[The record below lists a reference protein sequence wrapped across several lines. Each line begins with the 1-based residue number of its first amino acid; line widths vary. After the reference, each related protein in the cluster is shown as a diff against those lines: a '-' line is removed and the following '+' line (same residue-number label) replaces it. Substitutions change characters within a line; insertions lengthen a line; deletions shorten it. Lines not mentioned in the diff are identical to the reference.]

1 MKNYLIE
8 FQKANGLIADGVVG
22 KTTAKVLMDKLG
34 IVSAFKFAHFIGQCE
49 HESKFTAARENMN
62 YSADA
67 LKKLF
72 GKYFKGVDIKEYA
85 RQPEKIA
92 NRIYANR
99 MNNGDEESCEGWKYR
114 GVGPLQLTGKSN
126 IQTYLKSV
134 GLPLDTDPE
143 VLLEPEH
150 YFRTAKWFFDANN
163 VWEYCVA
170 GKQAIYDVS
179 RIINLGNVK
188 SQGVPL
194 GIEERISLTNKYLT
208 VLGYKK

>member
-1 MKNYLIE
+1 
-8 FQKANGLIADGVVG
+8 
-22 KTTAKVLMDKLG
+22 
-34 IVSAFKFAHFIGQCE
+34 
-49 HESKFTAARENMN
+49 
-62 YSADA
+62 
-67 LKKLF
+67 
-72 GKYFKGVDIKEYA
+72 
-85 RQPEKIA
+85 
-92 NRIYANR
+92 